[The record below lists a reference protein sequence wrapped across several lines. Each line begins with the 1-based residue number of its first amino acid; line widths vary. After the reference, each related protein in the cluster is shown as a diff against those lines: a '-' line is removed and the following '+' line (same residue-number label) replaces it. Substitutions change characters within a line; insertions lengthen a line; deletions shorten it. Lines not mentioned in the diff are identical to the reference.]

1 MGVMVCLSVLHSN
14 IDKVREITNVII
26 PKKVR
31 RKFIKST
38 IDFSKRD
45 LSNGKKAK
53 TNDIRQF
60 L

>member
-31 RKFIKST
+31 RKFNKIYNRFFKEGF
-38 IDFSKRD
+38 I
-45 LSNGKKAK
+45 
-53 TNDIRQF
+53 
-60 L
+60 